1 MLAQGTSDVSETASK
16 GSSLPDQVIA
26 MTRRGYVVWKGEPL
40 DPGFRARFASDR
52 IPVVG
57 IRHVRVWGIQVDDE
71 RELPGHERTSIPDE
85 ELWEIQ
91 LRAKDGSIYEVN
103 SALLAPAPEQHT

>member
-1 MLAQGTSDVSETASK
+1 VSDVLKKE
-16 GSSLPDQVIA
+16 SSLPEQVVAIK
-26 MTRRGYVVWKGEPL
+26 RRGYVVWKREQL
-40 DPGFRARFASDR
+40 DPEFRARFDSEQ

-91 LRAKDGSIYEVN
+91 LRAKDGSTYEVN
-103 SALLAPAPEQHT
+103 SALVAPAPE